1 MGFKVVTLM
10 VNLPPEC
17 RGQGL
22 ETISSIGQ
30 PDYCMPWGDHH
41 FFGPTDTVFEGDP
54 HDARVTSDE
63 VGYVLREANFLFPSL
78 RLTEKDVVHRWCGVR
93 PRTAAQGENDIVKL
107 LSIHELEPE
116 GLHNAIAVTG
126 VPIMNHRYAGEKIAE
141 RVARS
146 LPPSQPH
153 QSLSHPAR
161 RFPAAAAS
169 PAVSEASPDVT
180 VGTPASAA
188 LH

>member
-146 LPPSQPH
+146 LPPSQPP
-153 QSLSHPAR
+153 QSLSH
-161 RFPAAAAS
+161 AAS
-169 PAVSEASPDVT
+169 SEERR
-180 VGTPASAA
+180 VGKEWGRKCKTR
-188 LH
+188 